1 MGGGRPA
8 GFHGGGRFLLFSD
21 KLRVRGWA
29 SEGGGC
35 SAGWKSNC
43 LCYCRDKNVW
53 QKDSWMQKVVKSVPR
68 MTRFKFAVDSA
79 FAVPPMLLSNT
90 KAVGSVFESSLLFLV
105 VQSYHLGSCSHGGDA
120 QSQRFQC

>member
-21 KLRVRGWA
+21 KLRVRGP
-29 SEGGGC
+29 
-35 SAGWKSNC
+35 
-43 LCYCRDKNVW
+43 
-53 QKDSWMQKVVKSVPR
+53 WMQKVIKRVPR

-79 FAVPPMLLSNT
+79 SAVPPVLLSNT